1 MLISSLPAN
10 SGEEVANDETSA
22 ADRGRRT
29 QLPVRLRHVRLREC
43 AWVLWQEVPAG
54 AKRWSLDEGM
64 EIAFPTKAK
73 CEKRLKARAQAF
85 AQATTGPRPFLACLP
100 DTVDPRGPKGK

>member
-1 MLISSLPAN
+1 MFRRSLRIIPLVINLLA
-10 SGEEVANDETSA
+10 VATSA
-22 ADRGRRT
+22 SA
-29 QLPVRLRHVRLREC
+29 EC
-43 AWVLWQEVPAG
+43 AWVLWQEVPTG
-54 AKRWSLDEGM
+54 SGRWSLDEGK
-64 EIAFPTKAK
+64 EIAFQTKAA